1 MHGHSAEKTTDQ
13 QVISYS
19 CCLLLSYYLI
29 RIASYYLIILI
40 ILFLLHSLS
49 SSYRSP
55 VVSREFSLL
64 LTPSRTKQRGKQLK
78 VNYMRCCVHQAQG
91 PWGQK
96 SLRLVWTIS
105 FVEKKKYIFPVIEES
120 PQKRLSNSRIC
131 KITEKEKKIENVLS
145 GMVQRKVNH
154 HLAKEAKK
162 AT

>member
-1 MHGHSAEKTTDQ
+1 MLVLIEARECMHGHSAEKTTDQ

-29 RIASYYLIILI
+29 HIASYYLIILI

-105 FVEKKKYIFPVIEES
+105 FVEKK
-120 PQKRLSNSRIC
+120 
-131 KITEKEKKIENVLS
+131 IENVLS